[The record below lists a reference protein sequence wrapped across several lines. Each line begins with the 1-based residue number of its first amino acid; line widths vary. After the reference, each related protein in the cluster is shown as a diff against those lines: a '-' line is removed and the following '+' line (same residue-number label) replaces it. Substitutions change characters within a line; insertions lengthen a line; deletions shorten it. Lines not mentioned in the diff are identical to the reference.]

1 MEQRHFRK
9 LPFLM
14 TWLIS
19 TCLELYRDRNKLI
32 NNLRTQREKWVS
44 GPASGFGSR
53 RGWMESSTDQIL
65 IDKFLK
71 NQNIY
76 SDLTRTVLYCSN
88 RYKRLA
94 LFQGV
99 PWKSVRNRY
108 SADVCFETA
117 PPFLKLVTFFRQ
129 NNTKFCLRIDRDFHP
144 GISNSW
150 LSLFFLLA

>member
-1 MEQRHFRK
+1 MS
-9 LPFLM
+9 L
-14 TWLIS
+14 W
-19 TCLELYRDRNKLI
+19 
-32 NNLRTQREKWVS
+32 
-44 GPASGFGSR
+44 PASGFGSR

-88 RYKRLA
+88 RYNRLA

-150 LSLFFLLA
+150 LSLFFTSSKELNGSLTTNICSAGFTVTKYGTYYRNISFVLNFEG